1 MRTLAVT
8 GGIGSGKSYVVRMFA
23 ALGVPVYDADART
36 KELYASDPGLLSEL
50 KTLIGDAVVRDG
62 VLDRQYML
70 GDSLLVAP
78 VFRADGEVTY
88 YVPEGRWTNYLT
100 GEVKEGGRW
109 YKETFDYF
117 HLPLLV
123 RENTI
128 LPVGETED
136 RPDYDYQTGTVLK
149 IYQPV
154 DRVPAEIS
162 IPDMKGEN
170 PVHVRMC
177 STDGQV
183 SVTAD
188 GGNNLTAVCMAEQGM
203 DLKVPVAVL

>member
-1 MRTLAVT
+1 MMRPMV
-8 GGIGSGKSYVVRMFA
+8 MEF
-23 ALGVPVYDADART
+23 PD
-36 KELYASDPGLLSEL
+36 DP
-50 KTLIGDAVVRDG
+50 TCAM
-62 VLDRQYML
+62 LDRQYML